1 MYFKKT
7 ILTRWMQLVF
17 SSKFWSVRVFFD
29 RKIYW
34 EQEKLELKTVLDTFF
49 APFHSTKNTRTDVF
63 KKNLLI
69 TLLFFLIFAGSGFSQ
84 TLSLKE
90 AIKTGLENYGSIK
103 AKNNYTSASRETLK
117 QSRRDYLPNLNL
129 SAQQDYGTINGQN
142 GALYGFNG
150 LGTASSGPALADQNW
165 NSAFGA
171 LYLVNMNWDFFTFG
185 KTQEKINLAKIDVQ
199 AKEKDLDQEKFQQQI
214 KISAAYLNL
223 LASQRLLIS
232 QQKNLSR
239 AEVFKRTAVARVKN
253 GLLAGVDSTL
263 ATAEVSKA
271 KIALNLA
278 KNFVKEQNNKLVDLM
293 GVAPQDFVTDTLF
306 VNQIPKAIITA
317 DKTSDSLHPLL
328 QFYKTKIDYSNQQ
341 AKLYKRFYYPTM
353 SAFGVLQTR
362 ASGFNP
368 DYITNQNSFS
378 RNYWDGVN
386 PDRSNYLVGIG
397 ISWNLTTPFRM
408 SKQVSA
414 QKYVSQALQEEY
426 NQADRELKSQLA
438 LADDKIKVTLDNYAE
453 APIQV
458 KAAQQAYL
466 QKSTLYKNGLTD
478 LTDLTQTIF
487 TLNRAEIDRD
497 IVNNNVWQS
506 FLLKVA
512 ATGNFDLFINE
523 F

>member
-1 MYFKKT
+1 MCFKK
-7 ILTRWMQLVF
+7 
-17 SSKFWSVRVFFD
+17 
-29 RKIYW
+29 
-34 EQEKLELKTVLDTFF
+34 
-49 APFHSTKNTRTDVF
+49 
-63 KKNLLI
+63 I
-69 TLLFFLIFAGSGFSQ
+69 TLLFFLIFASSGFSQ

-103 AKNNYTSASRETLK
+103 AKNNYSKASQETLQ
-117 QSRRDYLPNLNL
+117 QSKRDYLPNLNL
-129 SAQQDYGTINGQN
+129 SAQQDYGTVNGQN
-142 GALYGFNG
+142 GPLYGFGG
-150 LGTASSGPALADQNW
+150 LGVASSGLPLPEQNW

-185 KTQEKINLAKIDVQ
+185 KVQEKINLAKIDVQ
-199 AKEKDLDQEKFQQQI
+199 AKEKDLNQEKFQQQI
-214 KISAAYLNL
+214 KISSAYLNL
-223 LASQRLLIS
+223 LASQRLVIS

-239 AEVFKRTAVARVKN
+239 AEVFKKTAVARVKN

-306 VNQIPKAIITA
+306 VSQIPKALSFDEKA
-317 DKTSDSLHPLL
+317 ADSLHPLL

-341 AKLYKRFYYPTM
+341 TKLYKRFYYPTM
-353 SAFGVLQTR
+353 SAFGVMQTR
-362 ASGFNP
+362 ASGFESGYAV
-368 DYITNQNSFS
+368 DQNAFS
-378 RNYWDGVN
+378 RNYWDGIN

-397 ISWNLTTPFRM
+397 ITWNLTTPFRM
-408 SKQVSA
+408 SKQVKA
-414 QKYVSQALQEEY
+414 QKFVSEALKEEY
-426 NQADRELKSQLA
+426 NQADRELKSQLNFA
-438 LADDKIKVTLDNYAE
+438 EDKIKITLENYAE

-458 KAAQQAYL
+458 NAAQKAYL

-478 LTDLTQTIF
+478 LTDITQTLF

-497 IVNNNVWQS
+497 IINNNVWQS

-523 F
+523 LN

>member
-1 MYFKKT
+1 MYFKKIT
-7 ILTRWMQLVF
+7 ILFL
-17 SSKFWSVRVFFD
+17 
-29 RKIYW
+29 
-34 EQEKLELKTVLDTFF
+34 
-49 APFHSTKNTRTDVF
+49 
-63 KKNLLI
+63 
-69 TLLFFLIFAGSGFSQ
+69 LIFASIGYSQ

-90 AIKTGLENYGSIK
+90 AVKTGLENYGSIR
-103 AKNNYTSASRETLK
+103 AKTNYTNASKETLK

-129 SAQQDYGTINGQN
+129 SAQQDYGTVNGQN
-142 GALYGFNG
+142 GPLYGFGG
-150 LGTASSGPALADQNW
+150 LGVASSGLPLPEQNW

-185 KTQEKINLAKIDVQ
+185 KMKEKINLSKIDVQ
-199 AKEKDLDQEKFQQQI
+199 TKEKDLEQEKFQQEI

-232 QQKNLSR
+232 QQKNLDR
-239 AEVFKRTAVARVKN
+239 AEIFKKTAVARVKN

-278 KNFVKEQNNKLVDLM
+278 RNFVKEQNNKLVDLM

-306 VNQIPKAIITA
+306 VTQIPKELIKGNAA
-317 DKTSDSLHPLL
+317 NDSLHPLL
-328 QFYKTKIDYSNQQ
+328 QFYKTRIDYSNQQ
-341 AKLYKRFYYPTM
+341 VKLFKRFYYPTM

-362 ASGFNP
+362 ASGFENSYAT
-368 DYITNQNSFS
+368 DQNAFS

-386 PDRSNYLVGIG
+386 PDRTNYLIGVGIT
-397 ISWNLTTPFRM
+397 WNLTTPFRS

-414 QKYVSQALQEEY
+414 QKFVSQSLQEEY
-426 NQADRELKSQLA
+426 NQADRDLKSQLNFA
-438 LADDKIKVTLDNYAE
+438 EDKIRITLENYAE

-458 KAAQQAYL
+458 DAAKRAYL

-478 LTDLTQTIF
+478 LTDLTQTMYV
-487 TLNRAEIDRD
+487 LNRAEIDRD

>member
-1 MYFKKT
+1 MYFKK
-7 ILTRWMQLVF
+7 
-17 SSKFWSVRVFFD
+17 
-29 RKIYW
+29 
-34 EQEKLELKTVLDTFF
+34 
-49 APFHSTKNTRTDVF
+49 
-63 KKNLLI
+63 I
-69 TLLFFLIFAGSGFSQ
+69 TLLFFLIFASIGYSQ

-90 AIKTGLENYGSIK
+90 AIKTGLENYGSIR
-103 AKNNYTSASRETLK
+103 AKNNYTNASKETLK

-129 SAQQDYGTINGQN
+129 SAQQDYGTVNGQN
-142 GALYGFNG
+142 GPLYGFGG
-150 LGTASSGPALADQNW
+150 LGVASSGLPLPQQNW

-185 KTQEKINLAKIDVQ
+185 KTQEKINLSKIDVQ
-199 AKEKDLDQEKFQQQI
+199 AKEKDLEQEKFQQEI

-239 AEVFKRTAVARVKN
+239 AEVFKKTAVARVKN

-293 GVAPQDFVTDTLF
+293 GVAPQDFAADTLF
-306 VNQIPKAIITA
+306 VTQIPKELVKENTA
-317 DKTSDSLHPLL
+317 KDSLHPLL

-341 AKLYKRFYYPTM
+341 VKLYKRFYYPTM

-362 ASGFNP
+362 ASGFE
-368 DYITNQNSFS
+368 NSYATDQHAFS

-397 ISWNLTTPFRM
+397 ITWNLTTPFRS

-414 QKYVSQALQEEY
+414 QKFVSQALQEEY
-426 NQADRELKSQLA
+426 NQADRELKSQLTFA
-438 LADDKIKVTLDNYAE
+438 EDKIKITMDNYAE

-458 KAAQQAYL
+458 DAAKRAYI

-478 LTDLTQTIF
+478 LTDLTQTIY

-506 FLLKVA
+506 YLLKVA

>member
-1 MYFKKT
+1 MYFKK
-7 ILTRWMQLVF
+7 
-17 SSKFWSVRVFFD
+17 
-29 RKIYW
+29 
-34 EQEKLELKTVLDTFF
+34 
-49 APFHSTKNTRTDVF
+49 
-63 KKNLLI
+63 I
-69 TLLFFLIFAGSGFSQ
+69 TPLFLLLFAVTGFSQ

-90 AIKTGLENYGSIK
+90 AVKTGLENYGSIR
-103 AKNNYTSASRETLK
+103 AKNNYANASRETLK
-117 QSRRDYLPNLNL
+117 QTKRDYLPNLNL

-142 GALYGFNG
+142 GPLYGFNG
-150 LGTASSGPALADQNW
+150 LGTASSGPAFTEQNW
-165 NSAFGA
+165 NAAFGA
-171 LYLVNMNWDFFTFG
+171 LYLANMNWDFFTFG
-185 KTQEKINLAKIDVQ
+185 KIQEKINLAKIEVQ
-199 AKEKDLDQEKFQQQI
+199 SRENDLKQEQFQQEI
-214 KISAAYLNL
+214 KISSAYLNL

-239 AEVFKRTAVARVKN
+239 TEVFRKNAVARVKN

-278 KNFVKEQNNKLVDLM
+278 RNLVKEQNSKLVDLM
-293 GVAPQDFVTDTLF
+293 GIAPQDIATDTLF
-306 VNQIPKAIITA
+306 VNQIPKNIVMDEKA
-317 DKTSDSLHPLL
+317 SDSLHPLL

-341 AKLYKRFYYPTM
+341 VKLYKRFYYPTM
-353 SAFGVLQTR
+353 SAFGVMQTR
-362 ASGFNP
+362 ASGFNY
-368 DYITNQNSFS
+368 DYALDRNSFS
-378 RNYWDGVN
+378 RNYLDGVN

-414 QKYVSQALQEEY
+414 QKFVSQALQDEY
-426 NQADRELKSQLA
+426 NQTDRELKSQLS
-438 LADDKIKVTLDNYAE
+438 LAEDKIKITLENYAE

-458 KAAQQAYL
+458 KAAAQAYL

-478 LTDLTQTIF
+478 LNDLTQTLFI
-487 TLNRAEIDRD
+487 LNRAEIDRD

-512 ATGNFDLFINE
+512 ATGNFDLFTNE

>member
-17 SSKFWSVRVFFD
+17 SSKFSSVRVFFD

-69 TLLFFLIFAGSGFSQ
+69 TLLFFLIFAAIGYSQ

>member
-1 MYFKKT
+1 MTFISIREINLSYNFTLEFMYFKK
-7 ILTRWMQLVF
+7 
-17 SSKFWSVRVFFD
+17 
-29 RKIYW
+29 
-34 EQEKLELKTVLDTFF
+34 
-49 APFHSTKNTRTDVF
+49 
-63 KKNLLI
+63 I
-69 TLLFFLIFAGSGFSQ
+69 TLLFFLIFASIGYSQ

-103 AKNNYTSASRETLK
+103 AKNNYTNASKELLK
-117 QSRRDYLPNLNL
+117 QTRRDYLPNLNL

-150 LGTASSGPALADQNW
+150 LGTASSGPALAEQNW

-185 KTQEKINLAKIDVQ
+185 KTKEKINLSKIDVQ
-199 AKEKDLDQEKFQQQI
+199 AKENDLKQEKFQQQI

-232 QQKNLSR
+232 QQKNLDR
-239 AEVFKRTAVARVKN
+239 AEVFKKTAAARVKN

-293 GVAPQDFVTDTLF
+293 GVAPQDFIADTLF
-306 VNQIPKAIITA
+306 VTQIPKELIKENAA
-317 DKTSDSLHPLL
+317 SDSLHPLL
-328 QFYKTKIDYSNQQ
+328 QFYKTRIDYSNQQ
-341 AKLYKRFYYPTM
+341 VRLYKRFYYPTM

-362 ASGFNP
+362 ASGFENTYGT
-368 DYITNQNSFS
+368 DQTAFS

-386 PDRSNYLVGIG
+386 PDRTNYLVGVG
-397 ISWNLTTPFRM
+397 ITWNLAAPFRS

-414 QKYVSQALQEEY
+414 QKFVSQALQEEY
-426 NQADRELKSQLA
+426 NQADRELKSQLTFA
-438 LADDKIKVTLDNYAE
+438 EDKIKITLDNYAE

-458 KAAQQAYL
+458 DAAKRAYI

-478 LTDLTQTIF
+478 LTDLTQTIY

-512 ATGNFDLFINE
+512 ATGNFDLFMNE

>member
-1 MYFKKT
+1 MYFKK
-7 ILTRWMQLVF
+7 
-17 SSKFWSVRVFFD
+17 
-29 RKIYW
+29 
-34 EQEKLELKTVLDTFF
+34 
-49 APFHSTKNTRTDVF
+49 
-63 KKNLLI
+63 I
-69 TLLFFLIFAGSGFSQ
+69 TLFLFLIFASSGFSQ

-90 AIKTGLENYGSIK
+90 ALKIGLENYGSIK
-103 AKNNYTSASRETLK
+103 AKSNYSNASLETLK
-117 QSRRDYLPNLNL
+117 QSKRDYLPNLNL
-129 SAQQDYGTINGQN
+129 SAQQDYGTVNGQN
-142 GALYGFNG
+142 GPLYGFGG
-150 LGTASSGPALADQNW
+150 LGVASSGLPLPEQNW
-165 NSAFGA
+165 NAAFGA

-185 KTQEKINLAKIDVQ
+185 KIQEKINLAKADIQ
-199 AKEKDLDQEKFQQQI
+199 IKEKDLNQEKFQQQI
-214 KISAAYLNL
+214 KISSAYLNL

-239 AEVFKRTAVARVKN
+239 AEVFKKTAVARVKN

-278 KNFVKEQNNKLVDLM
+278 RNFVKEQNNKLVDLM
-293 GVAPQDFVTDTLF
+293 GVAPQDLITDTLF
-306 VNQIPKAIITA
+306 VNQIPKELAFDEKA
-317 DKTSDSLHPLL
+317 SDSLHPLL
-328 QFYKTKIDYSNQQ
+328 QFYKTKVDYSNQQ
-341 AKLYKRFYYPTM
+341 TKLYKRFYYPTM

-362 ASGFNP
+362 ASGF
-368 DYITNQNSFS
+368 DSSYATDQTAFNQN
-378 RNYWDGVN
+378 YWNGVN

-414 QKYVSQALQEEY
+414 QKFVTEALKEEY

-438 LADDKIKVTLDNYAE
+438 LADAKIKITLENYAE

-458 KAAQQAYL
+458 NAAQKAYL

-478 LTDLTQTIF
+478 LTDLTQTMF

-497 IVNNNVWQS
+497 IINNNVWQS
-506 FLLKVA
+506 YLLKIA
-512 ATGNFDLFINE
+512 ATGNFDLFTNE

>member
-1 MYFKKT
+1 MYFKKIT
-7 ILTRWMQLVF
+7 ILFL
-17 SSKFWSVRVFFD
+17 
-29 RKIYW
+29 
-34 EQEKLELKTVLDTFF
+34 
-49 APFHSTKNTRTDVF
+49 
-63 KKNLLI
+63 
-69 TLLFFLIFAGSGFSQ
+69 LIFASIGYAQ

-90 AIKTGLENYGSIK
+90 AVKIGLENYGSIR
-103 AKNNYTSASRETLK
+103 AKNNYTNASKETLK

-129 SAQQDYGTINGQN
+129 SAQQDYGTVNGQN
-142 GALYGFNG
+142 GPLYGFGG
-150 LGTASSGPALADQNW
+150 LGVASSGLPLPEQNW

-185 KTQEKINLAKIDVQ
+185 KTQEKINLSKIDVQ
-199 AKEKDLDQEKFQQQI
+199 AKEKDLQQEKFQQEI

-232 QQKNLSR
+232 QEKNLSR
-239 AEVFKRTAVARVKN
+239 AEIFKKTAVARVKN

-271 KIALNLA
+271 KMALNLA

-293 GVAPQDFVTDTLF
+293 GVAPQDFVADTLF
-306 VNQIPKAIITA
+306 VTQIPKELVTKETA
-317 DKTSDSLHPLL
+317 GDSRHPLL

-341 AKLYKRFYYPTM
+341 VKLYKRFYYPTM

-362 ASGFNP
+362 ASGFE
-368 DYITNQNSFS
+368 NSYSTDQTAFS

-386 PDRSNYLVGIG
+386 PDRTNYLVGVG
-397 ISWNLTTPFRM
+397 ITWNLTTPFRS

-414 QKYVSQALQEEY
+414 QKFVSQALQEEY

-438 LADDKIKVTLDNYAE
+438 FAEDKIKITLENYAE

-458 KAAQQAYL
+458 DAAQRAYT
-466 QKSTLYKNGLTD
+466 QKSALYKNGLTD
-478 LTDLTQTIF
+478 LTDLTQTIY

-506 FLLKVA
+506 YLLKVA

>member
-17 SSKFWSVRVFFD
+17 SSKFSSVRVFFD

-63 KKNLLI
+63 KKNLLV
-69 TLLFFLIFAGSGFSQ
+69 TLLFYLIFATIGYSQ

-278 KNFVKEQNNKLVDLM
+278 KNFVKEQNNRLVDLM

-317 DKTSDSLHPLL
+317 DKASDSLHPLL

-368 DYITNQNSFS
+368 DYITDQNSFS

>member
-1 MYFKKT
+1 MYFKK
-7 ILTRWMQLVF
+7 
-17 SSKFWSVRVFFD
+17 
-29 RKIYW
+29 
-34 EQEKLELKTVLDTFF
+34 
-49 APFHSTKNTRTDVF
+49 
-63 KKNLLI
+63 I
-69 TLLFFLIFAGSGFSQ
+69 TLLVFLIFACGSYAQ

-103 AKNNYTSASRETLK
+103 AKNNYTNASRESLK
-117 QSRRDYLPNLNL
+117 QSKRDYLPNLNL
-129 SAQQDYGTINGQN
+129 SAQQDYGTVNGQN
-142 GALYGFNG
+142 GPLYGFGG
-150 LGTASSGPALADQNW
+150 LGVASSGLPLPEQNW

-185 KTQEKINLAKIDVQ
+185 KTQEKINLSKIDVQ
-199 AKEKDLDQEKFQQQI
+199 AKEKDLKQEKFQQEI

-232 QQKNLSR
+232 QQKNLDR
-239 AEVFKRTAVARVKN
+239 AQVFKKTAVARVKN

-293 GVAPQDFVTDTLF
+293 GVAPQDFVTDSLF
-306 VNQIPKAIITA
+306 VTQIPKELLKENTA
-317 DKTSDSLHPLL
+317 TDSLHPLL
-328 QFYKTKIDYSNQQ
+328 QLYKTKIDYSNQQ
-341 AKLYKRFYYPTM
+341 VKLYKRFYYPTM
-353 SAFGVLQTR
+353 TAFGVLQTR
-362 ASGFNP
+362 ASGFE
-368 DYITNQNSFS
+368 NSYATDQTAFS

-386 PDRSNYLVGIG
+386 PDRTNYLVGVG
-397 ISWNLTTPFRM
+397 ITWNLTTPFRS

-414 QKYVSQALQEEY
+414 QKFVSQGLQEEY
-426 NQADRELKSQLA
+426 NQADRELKSQLNFA
-438 LADDKIKVTLDNYAE
+438 EDKIKITLENYAE

-458 KAAQQAYL
+458 EAAKRAYL

-478 LTDLTQTIF
+478 LTDLTQTMYV
-487 TLNRAEIDRD
+487 LNRAEIDRD

-506 FLLKVA
+506 YLLKVA

>member
-17 SSKFWSVRVFFD
+17 SSKFSSVRVFFD

-69 TLLFFLIFAGSGFSQ
+69 TLLFFLIFATIGYSQ

-199 AKEKDLDQEKFQQQI
+199 TKEKDLDQEKFQQQI

-278 KNFVKEQNNKLVDLM
+278 KNFVKEQNNRLVDLM

-317 DKTSDSLHPLL
+317 DKASDSLHPLL

-368 DYITNQNSFS
+368 DYITDQNSFS

>member
-1 MYFKKT
+1 MYFKK
-7 ILTRWMQLVF
+7 
-17 SSKFWSVRVFFD
+17 
-29 RKIYW
+29 
-34 EQEKLELKTVLDTFF
+34 
-49 APFHSTKNTRTDVF
+49 
-63 KKNLLI
+63 I
-69 TLLFFLIFAGSGFSQ
+69 TLLFFLIFASIGYSQ

-90 AIKTGLENYGSIK
+90 AIKTGLENYGSIR
-103 AKNNYTSASRETLK
+103 AKNNYTNASKETLK

-129 SAQQDYGTINGQN
+129 SAQQDYGTVNGQN
-142 GALYGFNG
+142 GPLYGFGG
-150 LGTASSGPALADQNW
+150 LGVASSGLPLPQQNW

-185 KTQEKINLAKIDVQ
+185 KTQEKINLSKIDVQ
-199 AKEKDLDQEKFQQQI
+199 AKEKDLEQEKFQQEI

-239 AEVFKRTAVARVKN
+239 AEVFKKTAVARVKN

-293 GVAPQDFVTDTLF
+293 GVAPQDFAADTLF
-306 VNQIPKAIITA
+306 VTQIPKELIKENTA
-317 DKTSDSLHPLL
+317 TDSLHPLL

-341 AKLYKRFYYPTM
+341 VKLYKRFYYPTM

-362 ASGFNP
+362 ASGFE
-368 DYITNQNSFS
+368 NSYATDQHAFS

-397 ISWNLTTPFRM
+397 ITWNLTTPFRS

-414 QKYVSQALQEEY
+414 QKFVSQALQEEY
-426 NQADRELKSQLA
+426 NQADRELKSQLTFA
-438 LADDKIKVTLDNYAE
+438 EDKIKITMDNYVE

-458 KAAQQAYL
+458 DAAKRAYI

-478 LTDLTQTIF
+478 LTDLTQTIY

-506 FLLKVA
+506 YLLKVA

>member
-1 MYFKKT
+1 MYLKKAT
-7 ILTRWMQLVF
+7 LTRWIQLVF
-17 SSKFWSVRVFFD
+17 GSNFSSVRVFFD
-29 RKIYW
+29 RKMYR
-34 EQEKLELKTVLDTFF
+34 EQEKLELKTVLDIFF
-49 APFHSTKNTRTDVF
+49 DPFHFTKNTRTDVF
-63 KKNLLI
+63 KKNSRVA
-69 TLLFFLIFAGSGFSQ
+69 LLFFLIFATTGYSQ

-150 LGTASSGPALADQNW
+150 LGTASSGPALPDQNW

-199 AKEKDLDQEKFQQQI
+199 AKEKDLNQEKFQQQI

-239 AEVFKRTAVARVKN
+239 AEIFKKTAVARVKN

-293 GVAPQDFVTDTLF
+293 GVAPQDFVADTLF
-306 VNQIPKAIITA
+306 VAQIPKELLTGIA
-317 DKTSDSLHPLL
+317 SDSLHPLL
-328 QFYKTKIDYSNQQ
+328 QLYKTKIDYSNQQ
-341 AKLYKRFYYPTM
+341 VKLYKRFYYPTM

-368 DYITNQNSFS
+368 DYITDQNSFS

-397 ISWNLTTPFRM
+397 ISWNLTTPFRT

-426 NQADRELKSQLA
+426 NQADRELKSQLT
-438 LADDKIKVTLDNYAE
+438 LADDKIKVSLDNYAE

>member
-1 MYFKKT
+1 MYFKK
-7 ILTRWMQLVF
+7 
-17 SSKFWSVRVFFD
+17 
-29 RKIYW
+29 
-34 EQEKLELKTVLDTFF
+34 
-49 APFHSTKNTRTDVF
+49 
-63 KKNLLI
+63 I
-69 TLLFFLIFAGSGFSQ
+69 TLLFFLIFASIGYSQ

-90 AIKTGLENYGSIK
+90 AIKTGLENYGSIR
-103 AKNNYTSASRETLK
+103 AKSNYTNASKETLK

-129 SAQQDYGTINGQN
+129 SAQQDYGTVNGQN
-142 GALYGFNG
+142 GPLYGFGG
-150 LGTASSGPALADQNW
+150 LGVASSGLPLPQQNW

-171 LYLVNMNWDFFTFG
+171 LYLVNMNWDFFTFA
-185 KTQEKINLAKIDVQ
+185 KTQEKINLSKIDVQ
-199 AKEKDLDQEKFQQQI
+199 AKEKDLEQEKFQQEI
-214 KISAAYLNL
+214 KISVAYLNL

-239 AEVFKRTAVARVKN
+239 AEVFKKTAVARVKN

-293 GVAPQDFVTDTLF
+293 GVAPQDFAADTLF
-306 VNQIPKAIITA
+306 VTQIPKELVKENTA
-317 DKTSDSLHPLL
+317 TDSLHPLL

-341 AKLYKRFYYPTM
+341 VKLYKRFYYPTM

-362 ASGFNP
+362 ASGFE
-368 DYITNQNSFS
+368 NSYATDQHAFS

-386 PDRSNYLVGIG
+386 PDRSNYLIGIG
-397 ISWNLTTPFRM
+397 ITWNLTTPFRS

-414 QKYVSQALQEEY
+414 QKFVSQALQEEY
-426 NQADRELKSQLA
+426 NQADRELKSQLTFA
-438 LADDKIKVTLDNYAE
+438 EDKIKITMDNYAE

-458 KAAQQAYL
+458 DAAKRAYI

-478 LTDLTQTIF
+478 LTDLTQTIY

-506 FLLKVA
+506 YLLKVA